1 MLGYSGKLLASF
13 PFQHGNGMYCITF
26 FFLEIIEYLLEH
38 KSTVKER
45 NLLGWTPLNE
55 AISRGNRE
63 ISELQYDK

>member
-1 MLGYSGKLLASF
+1 M
-13 PFQHGNGMYCITF
+13 GMDVLHYLH
-26 FFLEIIEYLLEH
+26 LEIIEYLLEH

-63 ISELQYDK
+63 ISELQYDGSLE

>member
-1 MLGYSGKLLASF
+1 M
-13 PFQHGNGMYCITF
+13 GMECIALF

-45 NLLGWTPLNE
+45 NVLGWTPLNE

-63 ISELQYDK
+63 ISELRV